1 MVYFCY
7 IILVLGFILEVSCF
21 EMMNKIGPSVRKRK
35 YLSNVCFIRDNI
47 GDNHGLLRLFAVY
60 KFALLLQLII
70 AFIGFFCFE
79 AIFNYVFLLWGVR
92 CIYCTI
98 IILFV
103 PADRM

>member
-1 MVYFCY
+1 M
-7 IILVLGFILEVSCF
+7 LGFILEVSCF
-21 EMMNKIGPSVRKRK
+21 EMMNKIRPSVRKRE
-35 YLSNVCFIRDNI
+35 YLSHVCLIRDKI
-47 GDNHGLLRLFAVY
+47 DDNHGLLRLFAVY
-60 KFALLLQLII
+60 KCALLFQLIN

-92 CIYCTI
+92 CFYCTI